1 MISTMRWE
9 GYVAC
14 KEIEQ
19 CARSFGRKVETEG
32 PLGRNGCGW
41 DQDIKTRVNKQ
52 YGRARI

>member
-1 MISTMRWE
+1 MRWE

-32 PLGRNGCGW
+32 PLGRTGCGW
-41 DQDIKTRVNKQ
+41 DQDIKTQVNKQ
-52 YGRARI
+52 HGRARI